1 MIFPHDLQVFPETE
15 KVFPVEPV
23 VFPGKKKF
31 SQLVFFGVIF

>member
-31 SQLVFFGVIF
+31 SQLVTFLE